1 MTPTLYLQGAALQ
14 PFAGKPA
21 PTKPACAVGLVQ
33 AGLPA
38 NGVQRPQMNHLAPI
52 WHTFC
57 NHRGKQRSGALHK
70 NNEKVSLM
78 DNATSL
84 PTGAAIAPA
93 AEKTTASRLKSIF
106 SGSIGN
112 MVEWYDWYVYA
123 AFSLY
128 FAKAFFP
135 AGDTTAQLLNTAAI
149 FAVGFLMRPIGGW
162 LMGLYADRKG
172 RKAALMA
179 SVLLMCGG
187 SLLIALTPGYETIGV
202 AAPILLVFARLLQGL
217 SVGGEYGTSATYLS
231 EMASKERR
239 GFFSSFQYVTLIS
252 GQLIALAVLIILQ
265 QTLTTEQLYAWG
277 WRVPFVIG
285 ALCAVVALYLRR
297 GMEETASVTKKE
309 KSKESLMRTLMRH
322 PKELMTVVGLTMGGT
337 LAFYTY
343 TTYMQKYLVNTVG
356 MSISDST
363 TISAATLFLFM
374 CLQPV
379 IGGLSDKIGR
389 RPILIAFGV
398 LGTLFT
404 VPILSTLHT
413 VQTWW
418 GAFFLIMAA
427 LIIVSG
433 YTSINAV
440 VKAELFPTEI
450 RALGVGLPYALTVS
464 IFGGTAEYVALW
476 FKSNGMETGFYWYVT
491 GCIACSL
498 LVYATMKD
506 TKHHSRITTD

>member
-1 MTPTLYLQGAALQ
+1 
-14 PFAGKPA
+14 
-21 PTKPACAVGLVQ
+21 
-33 AGLPA
+33 
-38 NGVQRPQMNHLAPI
+38 
-52 WHTFC
+52 
-57 NHRGKQRSGALHK
+57 
-70 NNEKVSLM
+70 
-78 DNATSL
+78 
-84 PTGAAIAPA
+84 
-93 AEKTTASRLKSIF
+93 
-106 SGSIGN
+106 
-112 MVEWYDWYVYA
+112 
-123 AFSLY
+123 
-128 FAKAFFP
+128 
-135 AGDTTAQLLNTAAI
+135 
-149 FAVGFLMRPIGGW
+149 MRPIGGW

-179 SVLLMCGG
+179 SVLLMCAG
-187 SLLIALTPGYETIGV
+187 SLVIALTPGYETIGV
-202 AAPILLVFARLLQGL
+202 AAPILLVIARLMQGL

-231 EMASKERR
+231 EMASKDRR

-252 GQLIALAVLIILQ
+252 GQLIALAVLIVLQ

-297 GMEETASVTKKE
+297 GMEETASFSKKE
-309 KSKESLMRTLMRH
+309 KAKESLMRTLMRH

-413 VQTWW
+413 IQSWW

-476 FKSNGMETGFYWYVT
+476 FKSAGMESGFYWYVT
-491 GCIACSL
+491 ACIACSL

-506 TKHHSRITTD
+506 TKQHSRITTD

>member
-1 MTPTLYLQGAALQ
+1 
-14 PFAGKPA
+14 
-21 PTKPACAVGLVQ
+21 
-33 AGLPA
+33 
-38 NGVQRPQMNHLAPI
+38 
-52 WHTFC
+52 
-57 NHRGKQRSGALHK
+57 
-70 NNEKVSLM
+70 M
-78 DNATSL
+78 DNSQTL
-84 PTGAAIAPA
+84 PLGSAAAPA
-93 AEKTTASRLKSIF
+93 KEKSTASRLKSIF
-106 SGSIGN
+106 SGSVGN

-128 FAKAFFP
+128 FAKVFFP
-135 AGDTTAQLLNTAAI
+135 KGDTTAQLLNTAAI

-179 SVLLMCGG
+179 SVLLMCFG
-187 SLLIALTPGYETIGV
+187 SLIIALTPGYETIGV
-202 AAPILLVFARLLQGL
+202 GAPILLVLARLMQGL

-231 EMASKERR
+231 EMATKERR

-252 GQLIALAVLIILQ
+252 GQLIALGVLIVLQ
-265 QTLTTEQLYAWG
+265 NVLTTEELQSWG
-277 WRVPFVIG
+277 WRIPFGIG

-297 GMEETASVTKKE
+297 GMEETESFTKKKE
-309 KSKESLMRTLMRH
+309 KPKESLMRTLMRH

-379 IGGLSDKIGR
+379 IGALSDKIGR
-389 RPILIAFGV
+389 RPILIAFGI

-404 VPILSTLHT
+404 VPILTTLHT
-413 VQTWW
+413 IQSWW

-464 IFGGTAEYVALW
+464 IFGGTAEYIALW
-476 FKSNGMETGFYWYVT
+476 FKSVGMETGYYWYVT
-491 GCIACSL
+491 ACIAVSL
-498 LVYATMKD
+498 LVYITMKD
-506 TKHHSRITTD
+506 TRKHSRIETD

>member
-1 MTPTLYLQGAALQ
+1 MDNSST
-14 PFAGKPA
+14 
-21 PTKPACAVGLVQ
+21 
-33 AGLPA
+33 LPA
-38 NGVQRPQMNHLAPI
+38 GAVSAAP
-52 WHTFC
+52 
-57 NHRGKQRSGALHK
+57 K
-70 NNEKVSLM
+70 
-78 DNATSL
+78 
-84 PTGAAIAPA
+84 
-93 AEKTTASRLKSIF
+93 EKTTSSRIKSIF
-106 SGSIGN
+106 SGSVGN

-135 AGDTTAQLLNTAAI
+135 KGDTTAQLLNTAAI

-179 SVLLMCGG
+179 SVLLMCFG
-187 SLLIALTPGYETIGV
+187 SLVIALSPGYETIGV
-202 AAPILLVFARLLQGL
+202 WAPILLVFARLLQGL

-231 EMASKERR
+231 EMATKERR

-252 GQLIALAVLIILQ
+252 GQLIALGVLIVLQ
-265 QTLTTEQLYAWG
+265 QTLTEEQLYSWG

-297 GMEETASVTKKE
+297 GMEETESFKKTRV
-309 KSKESLMRTLMRH
+309 KPKESAMRTLMRH

-374 CLQPV
+374 CIQPLV
-379 IGGLSDKIGR
+379 GALSDKIGR

-404 VPILSTLHT
+404 VPILTTLHT
-413 VQTWW
+413 ITTWW

-464 IFGGTAEYVALW
+464 IFGGTAEYIALW
-476 FKSNGMETGFYWYVT
+476 FKSAGMETGYYWYVT
-491 GCIACSL
+491 ACIACSL
-498 LVYATMKD
+498 AVYATMKD
-506 TKHHSRITTD
+506 TRKHSRIETD